1 MIVKSAARMTGQ
13 IMKSFFVWLI
23 DPLRCFTTVSC
34 AAGEE
39 RKIIDDLLNEHAE
52 TTYGRPERTPSWA
65 KNHTVITCFS
75 LFLWHLFWQLVARLQ
90 CQKTANPFFHC
101 RHRFWL
107 CFPHAHSA
115 TSSSNLSRNSFFSPV
130 KISDRWEDIRKGLP
144 SLTFFLRFMAKQ
156 EINETAPKHQVLI
169 TEACKSPVG
178 AAIARNFQQ
187 QLIEWNV

>member
-13 IMKSFFVWLI
+13 IMKSFFCLTNWPFKMLYDGFVCGWRREKDYWWPVKWTRRDHI
-23 DPLRCFTTVSC
+23 WTSR
-34 AAGEE
+34 E
-39 RKIIDDLLNEHAE
+39 N
-52 TTYGRPERTPSWA
+52 PERS
-65 KNHTVITCFS
+65 KNHTVITRFS
-75 LFLWHLFWQLVARLQ
+75 LFFGIILAT
-90 CQKTANPFFHC
+90 CGPSSMPKNCEPFFHC